1 MSFLYDDIGYLV
13 QVVPTLSSPLY
24 FENQEHFEYSA
35 TYAELEEL
43 LANVVDRF
51 RSCVVYVFPLQWD
64 AWYELHYIDTDEL
77 CTIEH

>member
-1 MSFLYDDIGYLV
+1 MNFLHDDTGYLV

-24 FENQEHFEYSA
+24 FENQEHFEYST

-43 LANVVDRF
+43 LANVVDTF
-51 RSCVVYVFPLQWD
+51 RSCVIYVLLVKSPR
-64 AWYELHYIDTDEL
+64 WYELHYIDTDEL